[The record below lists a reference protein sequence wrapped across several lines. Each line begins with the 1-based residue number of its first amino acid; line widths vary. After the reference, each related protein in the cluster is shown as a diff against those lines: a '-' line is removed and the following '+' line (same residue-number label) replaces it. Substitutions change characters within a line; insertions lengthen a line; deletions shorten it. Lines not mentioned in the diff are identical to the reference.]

1 MGKYDDH
8 ADSTSQALDWFKN
21 SSTRDVY
28 GLIDYWKKQPEK
40 IMAAQQA
47 TTVPESMPCSGCNSV
62 MSQRISGGLRCAQ
75 CGVQWSAPGA
85 QRRFQYLTRTDILNG
100 VKFRRF

>member
-47 TTVPESMPCSGCNSV
+47 TTVPESMQCSGCNSV

-75 CGVQWSAPGA
+75 CGAQWSPPGA
-85 QRRFQYLTRTDILNG
+85 QRRVQYLTRTDISNG